1 MLNQFSRSL
10 RGAAGK
16 GGHVM
21 RKLLALTLSAPL
33 LFTASSAFAADD
45 TSHPGGFA
53 AGVASSLS
61 GTPGLSLRYYVNEK
75 LGLELVGSKTSTTK
89 DKVETAPGTF
99 VDGKESGALDFSIA
113 AEYRLASTN
122 SVTFSGYAGFGR
134 TAETAEGEDG
144 DITQTIGAGVKAE
157 YFFARGFSI
166 FGGTGI
172 DLVTKTNADGDA
184 ISSSTNIFQG
194 PTIGG
199 DVGSSVTLPII
210 LGTMGF
216 SVWFK

>member
-1 MLNQFSRSL
+1 MLIQISRSL

-16 GGHVM
+16 GGHLM

-33 LFTASSAFAADD
+33 LFAASSAFAADD

-53 AGVASSLS
+53 AGVAQSIS
-61 GTPGLSLRYYVNEK
+61 GAPGLSLRYYVNEK
-75 LGLELVGSKTSTTK
+75 LGLELVGSKTSTTLDK
-89 DKVETAPGTF
+89 DPIGSTT
-99 VDGKESGALDFSIA
+99 DGKENGALDFSIA

-122 SVTFSGYAGFGR
+122 AVTFSGYAGFGR
-134 TAETAEGEDG
+134 TAETDKGEDG
-144 DITQTIGAGVKAE
+144 NITQTIGAGVKAE

-172 DLVTKTNADGDA
+172 DLVTVTNKDGDA
-184 ISSSTNIFQG
+184 VSSSTNIFQG
-194 PTIGG
+194 PTVTVADGAP
-199 DVGSSVTLPII
+199 SATLPII
-210 LGTMGF
+210 LGSMGF

>member
-33 LFTASSAFAADD
+33 LFAASSAFAADD

-53 AGVASSLS
+53 AGVAQSIS
-61 GTPGLSLRYYVNEK
+61 GAPGLSLRYYVNEK
-75 LGLELVGSKTSTTK
+75 LGLELVGSKTANTP
-89 DKVETAPGTF
+89 DG
-99 VDGKESGALDFSIA
+99 GKESGALDYSIA

-122 SVTFSGYAGFGR
+122 SVTFSGYAGFGQ
-134 TAETAEGEDG
+134 TKATVAGEDAG
-144 DITQTIGAGVKAE
+144 TSQTIGAGVKAE

-166 FGGTGI
+166 FGGTGV
-172 DLVTKTNADGDA
+172 DLVTVTNKDGDA
-184 ISSSTNIFQG
+184 VSSSTNIFSG
-194 PTIGG
+194 PI
-199 DVGSSVTLPII
+199 SSLKDGEATFPSI

>member
-33 LFTASSAFAADD
+33 LFAASSAFAADD

-61 GTPGLSLRYYVNEK
+61 GTPGLSARYYVNEK
-75 LGLELVGSKTSTTK
+75 LGLEAIVSRTASTPKGGSEST
-89 DKVETAPGTF
+89 
-99 VDGKESGALDFSIA
+99 ALDWSAI
-113 AEYRLASTN
+113 AEYRLAST
-122 SVTFSGYAGFGR
+122 SAVTFSGYAGYGAGSSTSSIEAGGVTVDSEVN
-134 TAETAEGEDG
+134 TA
-144 DITQTIGAGVKAE
+144 TIGAGVKAE
-157 YFFARGFSI
+157 YFFARGFSV
-166 FGGTGI
+166 FGRTGLS
-172 DLVTKTNADGDA
+172 LVTVTNKDGDE
-184 ISSSTNIFQG
+184 
-194 PTIGG
+194 
-199 DVGSSVTLPII
+199 
-210 LGTMGF
+210 LGTATNLFDNSNLLGSMGF

>member
-16 GGHVM
+16 GGHLM

-33 LFTASSAFAADD
+33 LFAASSAFAADD

-53 AGVASSLS
+53 AGVAQSI
-61 GTPGLSLRYYVNEK
+61 GGAPGLSLRYFVNEK
-75 LGLELVGSKTSTTK
+75 FGLELVGSKTANTP
-89 DKVETAPGTF
+89 DG
-99 VDGKESGALDFSIA
+99 GKESGALDYSIA

-122 SVTFSGYAGFGR
+122 AVTFSGYAGFGR
-134 TAETAEGEDG
+134 TAETDEGEDG
-144 DITQTIGAGVKAE
+144 NITQTIGAGVKAE

-172 DLVTKTNADGDA
+172 DLVTVETAKGDKV
-184 ISSSTNIFQG
+184 SSSTNIFSG
-194 PTIGG
+194 PSIGTS
-199 DVGSSVTLPII
+199 DVKFPLPEI

>member
-1 MLNQFSRSL
+1 MLIQFSRSL

-33 LFTASSAFAADD
+33 LFAASSAFAADD

-53 AGVASSLS
+53 AGVASSLQNK
-61 GTPGLSLRYYVNEK
+61 PGLSARYFVNEK
-75 LGLELVGSKTSTTK
+75 LGLEAVVSRTASTPEGGSEST
-89 DKVETAPGTF
+89 
-99 VDGKESGALDFSIA
+99 ALDWSA
-113 AEYRLASTN
+113 TAEYRLASTN
-122 SVTFSGYAGFGR
+122 AVTFSGYAGYGMGQASEVGAIAAVGATPAVAITPEKN
-134 TAETAEGEDG
+134 TA
-144 DITQTIGAGVKAE
+144 TIGAGVKAE

-166 FGGTGI
+166 FGRTGLS
-172 DLVTKTNADGDA
+172 LVTTTDKDGKETKSETNLFD
-184 ISSSTNIFQG
+184 N
-194 PTIGG
+194 
-199 DVGSSVTLPII
+199 GSL

>member
-33 LFTASSAFAADD
+33 LFAASSAFAADD
-45 TSHPGGFA
+45 TSHPGGYA
-53 AGVASSLS
+53 AGVGQSIGGA
-61 GTPGLSLRYYVNEK
+61 PGLSLRYYVNEK
-75 LGLELVGSKTSTTK
+75 LGFELVGSKTGTTP
-89 DKVETAPGTF
+89 DG
-99 VDGKESGALDFSIA
+99 GKESGALDYSIA
-113 AEYRLASTN
+113 GEYRLASTN
-122 SVTFSGYAGFGR
+122 AVTFSGYAGFGQ
-134 TAETAEGEDG
+134 TKLTAEGEDAG
-144 DITQTIGAGVKAE
+144 TTQTMGAGVKAE

-172 DLVTKTNADGDA
+172 DLVTTTNADGDA
-184 ISSSTNIFQG
+184 ISSSTNIFSG
-194 PTIGG
+194 PISSSK
-199 DVGSSVTLPII
+199 DVEATFPSI

>member
-33 LFTASSAFAADD
+33 LFAASSAFAADD

-53 AGVASSLS
+53 AGVASSLQNQ
-61 GTPGLSLRYYVNEK
+61 PGLSGRYFVNEK
-75 LGLELVGSKTSTTK
+75 LGLEAIVSRTASTPKGGSEIT
-89 DKVETAPGTF
+89 V
-99 VDGKESGALDFSIA
+99 LDWSAI
-113 AEYRLASTN
+113 AEYRLAST
-122 SVTFSGYAGFGR
+122 SAVTFSGYAGYGMGQTSEVKTVAAVAAAPGVAAAPASEATTEVN
-134 TAETAEGEDG
+134 TA
-144 DITQTIGAGVKAE
+144 TIGAGVKAE

-166 FGGTGI
+166 FGRTGLS
-172 DLVTKTNADGDA
+172 LVTTTDKDGNETKSATNLFNNA
-184 ISSSTNIFQG
+184 N
-194 PTIGG
+194 
-199 DVGSSVTLPII
+199 L
-210 LGTMGF
+210 LGNMGF

>member
-1 MLNQFSRSL
+1 
-10 RGAAGK
+10 
-16 GGHVM
+16 M

-61 GTPGLSLRYYVNEK
+61 GTPGLSLRYFVNEK
-75 LGLELVGSKTSTTK
+75 LGLELVGSKTSKTPDKDPADATK
-89 DKVETAPGTF
+89 
-99 VDGKESGALDFSIA
+99 DGKESGALDFSIA

-122 SVTFSGYAGFGR
+122 AVTFSGYAGFGR
-134 TAETAEGEDG
+134 TAQTDKGEAG
-144 DITQTIGAGVKAE
+144 NITQTIGAGVKAE

-172 DLVTKTNADGDA
+172 DLVTVETAKGDKV
-184 ISSSTNIFQG
+184 SSSTNIFQG
-194 PTIGG
+194 PTASTAGV
-199 DVGSSVTLPII
+199 DTTLPII

>member
-33 LFTASSAFAADD
+33 LFAASSAFAADD

-75 LGLELVGSKTSTTK
+75 LGLELVASKTSTTP
-89 DKVETAPGTF
+89 DKAIASDGNVT
-99 VDGKESGALDFSIA
+99 DGKASGALDFSIA

-122 SVTFSGYAGFGR
+122 AVTFSGYAGFGQ
-134 TAETAEGEDG
+134 TKATVLGEDG
-144 DITQTIGAGVKAE
+144 NINSKLSIYFDSEPIRVRLRQEQAFDGNIWVWVITVK
-157 YFFARGFSI
+157 
-166 FGGTGI
+166 
-172 DLVTKTNADGDA
+172 KN
-184 ISSSTNIFQG
+184 
-194 PTIGG
+194 
-199 DVGSSVTLPII
+199 
-210 LGTMGF
+210 
-216 SVWFK
+216 

>member
-33 LFTASSAFAADD
+33 LFAASSAFAADD

-53 AGVASSLS
+53 AGVAQSLQNK
-61 GTPGLSLRYYVNEK
+61 PGLSGRYFVNEK
-75 LGLELVGSKTSTTK
+75 LGLEAIVSRTASTSKGGSEIT
-89 DKVETAPGTF
+89 D
-99 VDGKESGALDFSIA
+99 LDWSAI

-122 SVTFSGYAGFGR
+122 AVTFSGYAGYGMGQTSEVKTVAAVAAAPASEVTTEVN
-134 TAETAEGEDG
+134 TA
-144 DITQTIGAGVKAE
+144 TIGAGVKAE

-166 FGGTGI
+166 FGRTGLS
-172 DLVTKTNADGDA
+172 LVTTTDKDGNEAKSETNLFNNA
-184 ISSSTNIFQG
+184 NLL
-194 PTIGG
+194 
-199 DVGSSVTLPII
+199 GS
-210 LGTMGF
+210 MGF

>member
-10 RGAAGK
+10 RGAVGK

-53 AGVASSLS
+53 AGVGQSIGGA
-61 GTPGLSLRYYVNEK
+61 PGLSLRYFVNEK
-75 LGLELVGSKTSTTK
+75 FGLELVGSKTANTP
-89 DKVETAPGTF
+89 DG
-99 VDGKESGALDFSIA
+99 GKESGNLDYSIA
-113 AEYRLASTN
+113 GEYRLASTN
-122 SVTFSGYAGFGR
+122 SVTFSGYAGFGL
-134 TAETAEGEDG
+134 TAKTAEGEDG

-166 FGGTGI
+166 FGGTGL
-172 DLVTKTNADGDA
+172 DLVTTTNADGDA
-184 ISSSTNIFQG
+184 VDSSTNLFAG
-194 PTIGG
+194 PNY
-199 DVGSSVTLPII
+199 

>member
-1 MLNQFSRSL
+1 MLIQISRSL

-33 LFTASSAFAADD
+33 LFAASSAFAADD

-53 AGVASSLS
+53 AGVGQSIGGA
-61 GTPGLSLRYYVNEK
+61 PGLSLRYFVNEK
-75 LGLELVGSKTSTTK
+75 LGFELVGSKTATTP
-89 DKVETAPGTF
+89 DG
-99 VDGKESGALDFSIA
+99 GKETGDLDYSIA
-113 AEYRLASTN
+113 GEYRLASTN
-122 SVTFSGYAGFGR
+122 AVTFSGYAGFGQTKA
-134 TAETAEGEDG
+134 TAAGEAAG
-144 DITQTIGAGVKAE
+144 TTQTIGAGVKAE

-166 FGGTGI
+166 FGGTGL
-172 DLVTKTNADGDA
+172 DLVTVTDKDDKAL
-184 ISSSTNIFQG
+184 SSSTNLFAG
-194 PTIGG
+194 PNY
-199 DVGSSVTLPII
+199 

>member
-33 LFTASSAFAADD
+33 LFAASSAFAADD

-75 LGLELVGSKTSTTK
+75 LGLELVGSKTSNTPDKDPADATK
-89 DKVETAPGTF
+89 
-99 VDGKESGALDFSIA
+99 DGKESGALDFSIA

-134 TAETAEGEDG
+134 TAQTDKGEAG
-144 DITQTIGAGVKAE
+144 NITQTIGAGVKAE

-172 DLVTKTNADGDA
+172 DLVTETNKDGDA
-184 ISSSTNIFQG
+184 VSSSTNIFSG
-194 PTIGG
+194 PI
-199 DVGSSVTLPII
+199 SSSKDGEATFPSI

>member
-1 MLNQFSRSL
+1 MLIQISRSL

-33 LFTASSAFAADD
+33 LFAASSAFAADD

-53 AGVASSLS
+53 AGVGQSIGGA
-61 GTPGLSLRYYVNEK
+61 PGLSLRYFVNEK
-75 LGLELVGSKTSTTK
+75 FGLELVGSKTGTTP
-89 DKVETAPGTF
+89 DG
-99 VDGKESGALDFSIA
+99 GKESGELDYSIA
-113 AEYRLASTN
+113 GEYRLASTN
-122 SVTFSGYAGFGR
+122 AVTFSGYAGFGQTKA
-134 TAETAEGEDG
+134 TAAGEAAG
-144 DITQTIGAGVKAE
+144 TSQTIGAGVKAE

-166 FGGTGI
+166 FGGTGL
-172 DLVTKTNADGDA
+172 DLVTVTDKDDKAA
-184 ISSSTNIFQG
+184 SSSTNLFAG
-194 PTIGG
+194 PNY
-199 DVGSSVTLPII
+199 